1 MAPINIENISKQA
14 GQRLKK
20 LEPPAG
26 IEILTYKRNR
36 GVSILKQED
45 GTLEVRER
53 GYEENLFS
61 VTMEELPRLIKSIAK
76 REFPRSRKVR
86 FYQIDGPEDEGRD
99 RKKL

>member
-1 MAPINIENISKQA
+1 MALINIDNIGKQA

-20 LEPPAG
+20 LDPPAG

-36 GVSILKQED
+36 GLSILKQED
-45 GTLEVRER
+45 GTLTVRER

-61 VTMEELPRLIKSIAK
+61 VTMAELPRLIKAIAK

-86 FYQIDGPEDEGRD
+86 FYQLDGPEDEGREK
-99 RKKL
+99 KKL